1 MMKKSKWDT
10 VDRTQYFLTKAAQI
24 EADNKNRILLSTH
37 IDDVRVM
44 METDSEYKLAVVI
57 SVPKAP
63 LKVDVVKAIE
73 DCTIFAL
80 LEIEQSAIEDHI
92 LDAVNVSPTTRA
104 MVELVEGKK
113 SSAEVQR
120 EWIENLQESFV
131 AQVPRSTGPSTAS
144 YKREQWITPPPE
156 KPKTSK
162 TLEDMD
168 RHVKMINEQ
177 TNKSFTLSDT
187 PMKSDP
193 DYLTFIAENVPSV
206 NRKKDE
212 E

>member
-1 MMKKSKWDT
+1 
-10 VDRTQYFLTKAAQI
+10 
-24 EADNKNRILLSTH
+24 
-37 IDDVRVM
+37 

-120 EWIENLQESFV
+120 EWIENLQENFIV
-131 AQVPRSTGPSTAS
+131 QAHRSMGPSAAS
-144 YKREQWITPPPE
+144 YKREEWITPPPE

-168 RHVKMINEQ
+168 RHVKMVNEQ
-177 TNKSFTLSDT
+177 TNKSFILSDT

-193 DYLTFIAENVPSV
+193 DYPTFITENVL
-206 NRKKDE
+206 NLNKKKSDE
-212 E
+212 